1 MCSSACMVPRT
12 TTPEPGLGRSPEPEP
27 EVIDLCTEEVI
38 DLCTEDEDSGEDEE
52 TQSQS
57 PSDEETQ
64 SQSPS
69 VCSDQ
74 DDFVDPFE
82 IIHNL
87 NQRDYQ
93 KLLKMMH
100 IVEVIT
106 IDSEDE
112 DEDEVEVIEDIIV
125 IDD

>member
-1 MCSSACMVPRT
+1 MVPRT

-38 DLCTEDEDSGEDEE
+38 DLCTEEVIDLCTEDEDSGEDE
-52 TQSQS
+52 
-57 PSDEETQ
+57 
-64 SQSPS
+64 
-69 VCSDQ
+69 